1 MNVDINV
8 KVENHFNLHKKNTA
22 YILVFFC
29 VTRSSY
35 HHQVI
40 KSSRSSK
47 SSSSLEGSIR
57 EWAISA
63 ADVAGFIVVVN
74 TRVTHQRKSAGEAR
88 VRREVGAVV
97 KSRITRH
104 TQAEFVFIEFL
115 HSLFLR
121 KFKPGFVGLRR
132 FNHSRRRRRRKRASS
147 GGSSSSP
154 VAGSNMLLGGHR
166 SSLVSKSGHYHPPI

>member
-1 MNVDINV
+1 MGRPGIIKKTPLIFCFLCH
-8 KVENHFNLHKKNTA
+8 KV
-22 YILVFFC
+22 II
-29 VTRSSY
+29 
-35 HHQVI
+35 I
-40 KSSRSSK
+40 KSSSQ
-47 SSSSLEGSIR
+47 SSLEGSIR
-57 EWAISA
+57 EWPITA
-63 ADVAGFIVVVN
+63 ADVAGFVVIVH

-104 TQAEFVFIEFL
+104 TQAEFVFVEFL

-121 KFKPGFVGLRR
+121 KFEPGFVGLRR
-132 FNHSRRRRRRKRASS
+132 FHSRRRRRRKRASS